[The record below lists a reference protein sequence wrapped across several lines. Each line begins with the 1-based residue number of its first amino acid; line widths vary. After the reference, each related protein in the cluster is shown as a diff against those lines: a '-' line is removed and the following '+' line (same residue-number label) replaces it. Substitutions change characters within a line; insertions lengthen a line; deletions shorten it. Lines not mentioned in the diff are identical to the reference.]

1 MWLNGDLLGS
11 QNNFHSQFSWRVTF
25 ISSAILI
32 FHIRLPVYSLDLWE
46 VCSGRGRGGLG
57 GNWLEM
63 LKMASETCFP
73 LDYADF
79 SQLLHSFLRIIIS
92 GWKITL
98 YIKILIILRLWQEIQ
113 YVAIAN
119 KRIKQTCMKY
129 LNYIIKRIY
138 YLTNIGYQCVNNNNN
153 VFQFC

>member
-11 QNNFHSQFSWRVTF
+11 QNNFHRQFSWRVTF

-92 GWKITL
+92 GWKNHIIYQNINYPETL
-98 YIKILIILRLWQEIQ
+98 TGNSICSYCQQEDKTNMHEIFKLYHKKNLLFNEHRLPMC
-113 YVAIAN
+113 
-119 KRIKQTCMKY
+119 K
-129 LNYIIKRIY
+129 
-138 YLTNIGYQCVNNNNN
+138 
-153 VFQFC
+153 